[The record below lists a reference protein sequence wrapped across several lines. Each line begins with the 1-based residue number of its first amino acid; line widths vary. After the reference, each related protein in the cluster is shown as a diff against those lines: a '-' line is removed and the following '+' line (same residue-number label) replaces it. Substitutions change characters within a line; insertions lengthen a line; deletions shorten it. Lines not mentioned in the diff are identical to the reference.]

1 MSDNVR
7 ISNIDEISEHV
18 AKIYALMAS
27 YKEICEEEYRE
38 LAVLDFEVSDCIQFM
53 KSRKSEYEIALEQT
67 KSNSDDSETAQI
79 NIRYYEQKIDECDNN
94 LKALDKCNET
104 MQNIRNRENEIVNTT
119 AKLTDE
125 SKLLTVKIRNL
136 LSKYKDVK

>member
-67 KSNSDDSETAQI
+67 KSNFI
-79 NIRYYEQKIDECDNN
+79 KVI
-94 LKALDKCNET
+94 
-104 MQNIRNRENEIVNTT
+104 
-119 AKLTDE
+119 
-125 SKLLTVKIRNL
+125 
-136 LSKYKDVK
+136 LSKVARRLIALIIGC